1 MCSKEVVEAS
11 QAEVHIDPNR
21 EVSLGDCPFQV
32 PLQEP
37 RTPFNM
43 SDFTLEVKVSEAPS
57 DSVEE
62 ETRALALD
70 TC

>member
-11 QAEVHIDPNR
+11 VAEAHGDPNR
-21 EVSLGDCPFQV
+21 EVPLGDCPFQV
-32 PLQEP
+32 QEP
-37 RTPFNM
+37 NTPFNM
-43 SDFTLEVKVSEAPS
+43 SDFTLEVKVGEAPM

-62 ETRALALD
+62 KTRTLALD